1 MTIDVR
7 QTENA
12 AILNLK
18 GALKMGESEQA
29 FRDAVSELLEG
40 GTKNLA
46 VNLAGVTEMDSSGV
60 GALMRAYTST
70 KRVGG
75 KCRFFAAP
83 KRIMQ
88 LLKMVRLDTVLEL
101 TDDEASALAG
111 L

>member
-1 MTIDVR
+1 VTINIR

-12 AILNLK
+12 AILDLK

-29 FRDAVSELLEG
+29 FRDKVSELLKG
-40 GTKNLA
+40 GAKNLA
-46 VNLAGVTEMDSSGV
+46 VNLTGVTDMDSSGV
-60 GALMRAYTST
+60 GALMRAYTSCR
-70 KRVGG
+70 RVGG

-101 TDDEASALAG
+101 MDDEASALSG